1 MANSIQ
7 SSNLQQLHGP
17 EITSSQQL
25 NMIQSLHMLNHPL
38 PVKLDRN
45 NYILWKTQMEN
56 VIYANGFEEHI
67 ERLKPCPSQMTVT
80 GEVNPDFLTWWR
92 FDRMILSWIFSSLT
106 PEIMGQIIGYQ
117 TSNIA
122 WATLEKIFSD
132 LHFKQPKKDLYP

>member
-25 NMIQSLHMLNHPL
+25 NMIQSPHMLNHPL

-67 ERLKPCPSQMTVT
+67 ESLKPCPSQMTVT
-80 GEVNPDFLTWWR
+80 GEVNPDFLTWRR
-92 FDRMILSWIFSSLT
+92 FDHMILSWIFSSHLH
-106 PEIMGQIIGYQ
+106 QITFPFVI
-117 TSNIA
+117 
-122 WATLEKIFSD
+122 L
-132 LHFKQPKKDLYP
+132 L

>member
-80 GEVNPDFLTWWR
+80 GEVNPDFLTWR
-92 FDRMILSWIFSSLT
+92 HFDRMILSWIFSSLT
-106 PEIMGQIIGYQ
+106 PDIMRQIIGYQ

>member
-80 GEVNPDFLTWWR
+80 GEVNPDFLTWRR
-92 FDRMILSWIFSSLT
+92 FDHMILSWIFSSHLH
-106 PEIMGQIIGYQ
+106 QITVSFVI
-117 TSNIA
+117 
-122 WATLEKIFSD
+122 L
-132 LHFKQPKKDLYP
+132 L